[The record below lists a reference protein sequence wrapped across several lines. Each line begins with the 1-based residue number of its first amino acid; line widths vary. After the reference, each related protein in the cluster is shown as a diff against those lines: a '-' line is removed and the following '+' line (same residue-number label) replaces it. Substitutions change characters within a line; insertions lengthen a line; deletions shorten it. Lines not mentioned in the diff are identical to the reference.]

1 MRLYFFSFLF
11 FPLARIASLFSRDP
25 HSISILRAYDTV
37 LYPGFLRSPWGVS
50 TPRYAEYFFGP
61 ISFTALLSL
70 LRENLPN
77 FKLTERI
84 HGSTPPSLSPV
95 HNIIFRASRG
105 RSKGIF
111 RLLESLSEN
120 FLDYQQLRHP
130 WTSVMSE
137 IFNWPMRSG
146 WASLCAR
153 PKMRLSDPLSVVG
166 LPASK
171 PRDLVL

>member
-1 MRLYFFSFLF
+1 MIPFSTQNFWGPMRSIH
-11 FPLARIASLFSRDP
+11 PTSCGISL
-25 HSISILRAYDTV
+25 
-37 LYPGFLRSPWGVS
+37 GF
-50 TPRYAEYFFGP
+50 
-61 ISFTALLSL
+61 ISFTALSSL

-77 FKLTERI
+77 FELTERI
-84 HGSTPPSLSPV
+84 HGSSPLPLPSSFITSFSGL
-95 HNIIFRASRG
+95 RAARG

-111 RLLESLSEN
+111 RLLESLSEK

-130 WTSVMSE
+130 WTNVMSG